1 MPHPAPTTAQALPVL
16 VDVTWLD
23 YSIIAIY
30 FAFVLGIGAVLRKRV
45 NTSED
50 YLLSARN
57 MPSWVTGLAYVGANV
72 GALEVLG
79 QAAGTAQYGFMQAVF
94 LWFGGVGGM
103 LFMGL
108 FMMPFYYRNRIH
120 SVPGYFR
127 ARYNEST
134 RGFNAITF
142 ALFVLLNS
150 GINMY
155 AMALVF
161 NLLLDWGFTQSIVL
175 AGVIVLVYTALGG
188 LSSSIYNEALQFF
201 LMTLGLVPLL
211 IFGLMHVGGWH
222 GLQAKLDRPDS
233 FFHIWAYTGS
243 TDNPYGVQWF
253 VIGLGIGFAIS
264 FSYYCTDFLVVQ
276 RALAAE
282 NEAASKR
289 TPIIG
294 AYPKILM
301 GALALFPGLLALVV
315 VPGLGQG
322 GGIENS
328 YNMAVPYTMAYYLP
342 TGLLGLGLV
351 ALMASFMSGMAGGV
365 TAFNTIFTYDIYRTY
380 VKRDASDRHYLLVG
394 RVATVGAV
402 MASTGA
408 AYIVLHFTNIISYLQ
423 LLNGLFLVPPF
434 AIFLLG
440 VFWKGSTPWGGFA
453 GLVGGLVGYLVLY
466 GLYRADVLDLGS
478 ELGADL
484 WLAWW
489 GFVISVVFTVV
500 VSLLT
505 RRDRLPD
512 RRLQGLVWSLL
523 DRRPG
528 HEPTWF
534 KRPWVLS
541 TGVLATV
548 IGLNVYFF

>member
-1 MPHPAPTTAQALPVL
+1 MISAAGTLPVR

-23 YSIIAIY
+23 YSIIAVY
-30 FAFVLGIGAVLRKRV
+30 FIFVLGIGAVLRKRI

-50 YLLSARN
+50 YLLSART

-79 QAAGTAQYGFMQAVF
+79 EAAGASQYGFMQAVF

-108 FMMPFYYRNRIH
+108 FMMPFYYRNWIH

-127 ARYNEST
+127 ARYNEPT

-142 ALFVLLNS
+142 ALFVILNS

-161 NLLLDWGFTQSIVL
+161 NLLLGWTFTEAILL
-175 AGVIVLVYTALGG
+175 AGVIVIIYTALGG

-211 IFGLMHVGGWH
+211 IFGLIHVGGWD
-222 GLQAKLDRPDS
+222 GLQAKLHRPDN
-233 FFHIWAYTGS
+233 FFHIWAYTAA

-253 VIGLGIGFAIS
+253 TIGLGIGFAIS

-294 AYPKILM
+294 AYPKILL
-301 GALALFPGLLALVV
+301 GALALFPGLLALAI

-328 YNMAVPYTMAYYLP
+328 YNMAVPYTMAYYFP

-380 VKRDASDRHYLLVG
+380 LKRNASDRHYLMVG
-394 RVATVGAV
+394 RIATVVGV
-402 MASTGA
+402 TLSIGA
-408 AYIVLHFTNIISYLQ
+408 AYIVLNFTNIINYLQ

-440 VFWKGSTPWGGFA
+440 VFWKGTTPWGGFA
-453 GLVGGLVGYLVLY
+453 GLVGGLLGYL
-466 GLYRADVLDLGS
+466 GLYSLFKAGRLDLGS
-478 ELGADL
+478 DLGADL

-489 GFVISVVFTVV
+489 GFVISTVLTVV

-512 RRLQGLVWSLL
+512 ERLQGLVWALL

-528 HEPTWF
+528 YEPTWF

-541 TGVLATV
+541 AGVLV
-548 IGLNVYFF
+548 IVVGLNVYFF

>member
-1 MPHPAPTTAQALPVL
+1 MISAAGTLPVR

-23 YSIIAIY
+23 YSIIALY
-30 FAFVLGIGAVLRKRV
+30 FIFVLGIGAVLRKRI

-50 YLLSARN
+50 YLLSART

-79 QAAGTAQYGFMQAVF
+79 EAAGASQYGFMQAVF

-127 ARYNEST
+127 ARYNEPT
-134 RGFNAITF
+134 RGFNATTF
-142 ALFVLLNS
+142 ALFVILNS

-161 NLLLDWGFTQSIVL
+161 NLLLGWTFTEAILL
-175 AGVIVLVYTALGG
+175 AGVIVIIYTALGG

-211 IFGLMHVGGWH
+211 IFGLIHVGGWD
-222 GLQAKLDRPDS
+222 GLQAKLHRPDN
-233 FFHIWAYTGS
+233 FFHIWAYTGT

-253 VIGLGIGFAIS
+253 TIGLGIGFAIS

-294 AYPKILM
+294 AYPKILL
-301 GALALFPGLLALVV
+301 GALALFPGLLALAI

-328 YNMAVPYTMAYYLP
+328 YNMAVPYTMAYYFP

-380 VKRDASDRHYLLVG
+380 LKRNASDRHYLLVG
-394 RVATVGAV
+394 RIATVVGV
-402 MASTGA
+402 MLSVGA
-408 AYIVLHFTNIISYLQ
+408 AYIVLNFTNIINYLQ

-453 GLVGGLVGYLVLY
+453 GLVGGLFGYLGLY
-466 GLYRADVLDLGS
+466 GLYKAGRLDLGS

-489 GFVISVVFTVV
+489 GFVISTVLTVV

-505 RRDRLPD
+505 RRGRLPD
-512 RRLQGLVWSLL
+512 NQLRGLVWALL

-528 HEPTWF
+528 YEPKWF

-541 TGVLATV
+541 TGVLV
-548 IGLNVYFF
+548 IVVGLNVYFF

>member
-1 MPHPAPTTAQALPVL
+1 MITVAPNLPVK

-23 YSIIAIY
+23 YSIIGIY
-30 FAFVLGIGAVLRKRV
+30 FVFVLGIGAVLRKRI

-50 YLLSARN
+50 YLLSARS

-79 QAAGTAQYGFMQAVF
+79 EAAGASQYGFMQAVF

-127 ARYNEST
+127 ARYNEPT

-142 ALFVLLNS
+142 ALFVILNA

-161 NLLLDWGFTQSIVL
+161 NLLLGWSFTSAIVL
-175 AGVIVLVYTALGG
+175 AGVIVIIYTALGG
-188 LSSSIYNEALQFF
+188 LSSSIYNETLQFF

-211 IFGLMHVGGWH
+211 IFGLIHVGGWS
-222 GLQAKLDRPDS
+222 GLQAKLNRPDN
-233 FFHIWAYTGS
+233 FFHIWAYTGT
-243 TDNPYGVQWF
+243 TDNPYGVQWLI
-253 VIGLGIGFAIS
+253 IGLGIGFAIS

-282 NEAASKR
+282 NEAASRR

-294 AYPKILM
+294 AYPKILL
-301 GALALFPGLLALVV
+301 GALALFPGLLALAI

-380 VKRDASDRHYLLVG
+380 LKKDASDQHYLAVG
-394 RVATVGAV
+394 RIATVVGV
-402 MASTGA
+402 VLSIGA
-408 AYIVLHFTNIISYLQ
+408 AYIVLNFTNIINYLQ

-453 GLVGGLVGYLVLY
+453 GLVGGLLGYLGLY
-466 GLYRADVLDLGS
+466 GLWKAGGLELGS
-478 ELGADL
+478 DLGADL

-489 GFVISVVFTVV
+489 GFVISVVLTVV

-505 RRDRLPD
+505 RRDRVPD
-512 RRLQGLVWSLL
+512 ERLRGLVWTLL

-528 HEPTWF
+528 YEPLWF

-541 TGVLATV
+541 AGVLV
-548 IGLNVYFF
+548 IIVGLNIYFF

>member
-1 MPHPAPTTAQALPVL
+1 MIAAASRLPVR

-23 YSIIAIY
+23 YAIIMVY
-30 FAFVLGIGAVLRKRV
+30 FAFVLGIGAVLRRRV

-50 YLLSARN
+50 YLLSARS

-79 QAAGTAQYGFMQAVF
+79 EASGASQYGFMQAVF
-94 LWFGGVGGM
+94 LWSGGVGGM

-134 RGFNAITF
+134 RGFNAISY

-161 NLLLDWGFTQSIVL
+161 NLLLGWGFTLSIVL
-175 AGVIVLVYTALGG
+175 AAVIVLIYTALGG
-188 LSSSIYNEALQFF
+188 LSSSIYNESLQFF
-201 LMTLGLVPLL
+201 LLMLGLVPVL
-211 IFGLMHVGGWH
+211 IFGLVHVGGWQ
-222 GLQAKLDRPDS
+222 GLQARLHRPAS
-233 FFHIWAYTGS
+233 FFHIWADTG
-243 TDNPYGVQWF
+243 TAHNPYGVQWF

-282 NEAASKR
+282 NEAASRR

-301 GALALFPGLLALVV
+301 GALALFPGLLALAI
-315 VPGLGQG
+315 VPQLGQRS
-322 GGIENS
+322 GISYS

-380 VKRDASDRHYLLVG
+380 FKRDASDRHYLRVG
-394 RVATVGAV
+394 RAATAAGVLL
-402 MASTGA
+402 SIGA
-408 AYIVLHFTNIISYLQ
+408 AYVTLNFTNIINYLQ

-453 GLVGGLVGYLVLY
+453 GLVGGLAGYLALY
-466 GLYRADVLDLGS
+466 GLVQAGVLHLGS
-478 ELGADL
+478 SLGADL

-489 GFVISVVFTVV
+489 GFVISVVLTIA

-505 RRDRLPD
+505 RRDRVSDD
-512 RRLQGLVWSLL
+512 RLGGLVWSLL

-528 HEPTWF
+528 YEPKWF

-541 TGVLATV
+541 VGVLV
-548 IGLNVYFF
+548 IITGLNIYFF

>member
-1 MPHPAPTTAQALPVL
+1 MIHPAPAVAHTLPVL

-30 FAFVLGIGAVLRKRV
+30 FVFVLGIGAVLRKRV

-161 NLLLDWGFTQSIVL
+161 NLLLGWGFTQSIVL
-175 AGVIVLVYTALGG
+175 AGVIVLIYTALGG
-188 LSSSIYNEALQFF
+188 LSSSIYNETLQFF

-211 IFGLMHVGGWH
+211 IFGLVHVGGWQ
-222 GLQAKLDRPDS
+222 GLQAKLNRPDS

-243 TDNPYGVQWF
+243 VDNPYGVQWF

-294 AYPKILM
+294 AYPKILL
-301 GALALFPGLLALVV
+301 GALALFPGLLALMI

-322 GGIENS
+322 NGIENS

-380 VKRDASDRHYLLVG
+380 FKPDASDRHYLVVG
-394 RVATVGAV
+394 RVATVVGV
-402 MASTGA
+402 MVSIGA
-408 AYIVLHFTNIISYLQ
+408 AYIVLNFTNIISYLQ

-434 AIFLLG
+434 AIFLIG

-466 GLYRADVLDLGS
+466 SLYRADLLDLGS

-489 GFVISVVFTVV
+489 GFVISVALTVA

-541 TGVLATV
+541 TGVLAIV
-548 IGLNVYFF
+548 VGLNVYFF

>member
-1 MPHPAPTTAQALPVL
+1 MITAASTLPVK
-16 VDVTWLD
+16 VDATWLD

-30 FAFVLGIGAVLRKRV
+30 FAFVLGIGAVLRKRI

-50 YLLSARN
+50 YLLSARS

-79 QAAGTAQYGFMQAVF
+79 EAAGAAQYGFMQAVF

-108 FMMPFYYRNRIH
+108 LMMPFYYRNRIH

-127 ARYNEST
+127 ARYNEPT
-134 RGFNAITF
+134 RGFNAITY

-161 NLLLDWGFTQSIVL
+161 NLLLGWSFTQSIL
-175 AGVIVLVYTALGG
+175 LSAIIVIIYTALGG

-211 IFGLMHVGGWH
+211 VFGLIHVGGWQ
-222 GLQAKLDRPDS
+222 GLQAKLHRPDN
-233 FFHIWAYTGS
+233 FFHIWAYTGG
-243 TDNPYGVQWF
+243 TDNPYGVQWPTIF
-253 VIGLGIGFAIS
+253 LGIGFAIS

-294 AYPKILM
+294 AYPKILL
-301 GALALFPGLLALVV
+301 GALALFPGLLALAI
-315 VPGLGQG
+315 VPGLGHG
-322 GGIENS
+322 DGIVNS
-328 YNMAVPYTMAYYLP
+328 YNMAVPYTMAYYFP

-380 VKRDASDRHYLLVG
+380 LNRHASDRHYLWIG
-394 RVATVGAV
+394 RVATVAGV
-402 MASTGA
+402 VVSIGA
-408 AYIVLHFTNIISYLQ
+408 AYIVLNFTNIINYLQ

-434 AIFLLG
+434 AIFLIG
-440 VFWKGSTPWGGFA
+440 VLWKGSTPWGGFA
-453 GLVGGLVGYLVLY
+453 GLVGGLLGYL
-466 GLYRADVLDLGS
+466 GLYTLYQAGKLQLGS
-478 ELGADL
+478 PLGADL

-489 GFVISVVFTVV
+489 GFVISAVLTVV

-505 RRDRLPD
+505 RRHRLPD
-512 RRLQGLVWSLL
+512 QRLQGLVWALL

-528 HEPTWF
+528 YEPKWF

-541 TGVLATV
+541 AGVLTIIVA
-548 IGLNVYFF
+548 LNIYFF